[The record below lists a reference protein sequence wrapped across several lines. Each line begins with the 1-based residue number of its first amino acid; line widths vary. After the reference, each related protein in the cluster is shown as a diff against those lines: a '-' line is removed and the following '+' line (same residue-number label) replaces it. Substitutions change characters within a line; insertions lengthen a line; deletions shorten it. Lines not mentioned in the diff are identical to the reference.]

1 MCMDMRWGRGSRRA
15 TKEHI
20 RVSEIVIDESEI
32 ALGDV
37 RSGVM
42 GRGRDVCP
50 LLGQMFSE
58 GGS

>member
-1 MCMDMRWGRGSRRA
+1 MHGHEVGAGIASRRRA

-20 RVSEIVIDESEI
+20 IQVSEIVIDESEI

-50 LLGQMFSE
+50 LLRP
-58 GGS
+58 